1 MTDVARVRYITEHYQ
16 NLQGLRLVPVGVACL
31 ACGVAQAAGVLE
43 RMNQS
48 PFLVGV
54 AVSLAAF
61 GCSLM
66 IGAWYERCF
75 GCVEAR
81 DRTTDMTYFPLSLLL
96 VLTARLSPN
105 PAPVWPAICAWGIG
119 SLMRGCGQ
127 NGMLRHYLAI
137 AGACFLLAAL
147 EVLGLSNIACD
158 GSLQFVAGVAMLVAG
173 VGDHTV
179 LRSALNPPTREHDG
193 STV

>member
-1 MTDVARVRYITEHYQ
+1 MADVARIRYITEHYQ

-31 ACGVAQAAGVLE
+31 ALGMAQTAGVVE
-43 RMNQS
+43 QMKQS
-48 PFLVGV
+48 AFLVGV
-54 AVSLAAF
+54 AVSLAAL

-66 IGAWYERCF
+66 IGAWYERRF
-75 GCVEAR
+75 GSVEAR
-81 DRTTDMTYFPLSLLL
+81 DRTFDMTFFALSLLL
-96 VLTARLSPN
+96 VLAARLSPN

-119 SLMRGCGQ
+119 SLIRGCRQ

-137 AGACFLLAAL
+137 AAACFLLAAL
-147 EVLGLSNIACD
+147 EVLGLSNIARD
-158 GSLQFVAGVAMLVAG
+158 GSLQFVAGIAVLVAG
-173 VGDHTV
+173 VGDHAV